1 MHQLFG
7 FSFCPVA
14 RCPSTTESGVRP
26 WCCGL
31 CLDACCTLR
40 CIFIAIFK
48 KRGDPDGGLVAQ
60 RKYMPLLNHACDA
73 VRREPIPE
81 GLSRLFKYIQ
91 SSAASNEHRSPQQI
105 DDPSYELFA

>member
-1 MHQLFG
+1 M
-7 FSFCPVA
+7 
-14 RCPSTTESGVRP
+14 
-26 WCCGL
+26 
-31 CLDACCTLR
+31 
-40 CIFIAIFK
+40 
-48 KRGDPDGGLVAQ
+48 AQ